1 MSPPRFTFL
10 LALLLCGVAAGC
22 GTARSRQV
30 LEAGAGSQLSVPR
43 ARSSADGPFRFF
55 SPTSFWNERLPANA
69 PLDQHSAELMRVFE
83 EEVAGEEREDAEG
96 KHGPWINIDTTAY
109 SVPIYTVPA
118 GQPTVRV
125 TLKGGKATGLQAAW
139 DAVPLPPNAEPA
151 AGTDGHLVVWQP
163 STDRLW
169 EFWRLV
175 HGPEGWY
182 ASWGGAM
189 QNVSSDP
196 GVYGPWAW
204 PGAKT
209 GWGASASSLSIAGGL
224 ITLEDFEAGKINH
237 ALAMAIPN
245 VRAGVYASPAQRTDG
260 KSTNPLSLPEG
271 AHLRLNPKLNL
282 ASLHLPHLILMM
294 AEAAQ
299 RYGIFVRD
307 GGPVVAFYAQ
317 DPVSTGTN
325 PYIGP
330 NGYFEGQSPTTLLA
344 SFPWSDLQL
353 LRMNLH
359 RYRRRPQP
367 RAGL

>member
-1 MSPPRFTFL
+1 LSI
-10 LALLLCGVAAGC
+10 
-22 GTARSRQV
+22 AR
-30 LEAGAGSQLSVPR
+30 AHGS
-43 ARSSADGPFRFF
+43 AYGGPFRFF
-55 SPTSFWNERLPANA
+55 SPTSFWNKPVAANA
-69 PLDQHSAELMRVFE
+69 PLDSHSTKLVGAFVG
-83 EEVAGEEREDAEG
+83 EVAREEREDADG
-96 KHGPWINIDTTAY
+96 KRGPWINIDTTAY

-118 GQPTVRV
+118 EQPTVRV
-125 TLKGGKATGLQAAW
+125 ALKGGKASALQAAW
-139 DAVPLPPNAEPA
+139 DAVPLPPDAEPA

-163 STDRLW
+163 STNRLW

-175 HGPEGWY
+175 HGAEGWY

-189 QNVSSDP
+189 QNVSADP
-196 GVYGPWAW
+196 GVYGPRAW
-204 PGAKT
+204 PGARA
-209 GWGASASSLSIAGGL
+209 GWGASASSLSIAGGV
-224 ITLEDFEAGKINH
+224 ITLEDLELGKINH

-260 KSTNPLSLPEG
+260 KSTDPVSLPEG

-307 GGPVVAFYAQ
+307 GGPVVALYAQ
-317 DPVSTGTN
+317 DPVSTATN

-344 SFPWSDLQL
+344 SFPWRDLQL
-353 LRMNLH
+353 LRMTLH
-359 RYRRRPQP
+359 PDRRGPRL
-367 RAGL
+367 RAGR